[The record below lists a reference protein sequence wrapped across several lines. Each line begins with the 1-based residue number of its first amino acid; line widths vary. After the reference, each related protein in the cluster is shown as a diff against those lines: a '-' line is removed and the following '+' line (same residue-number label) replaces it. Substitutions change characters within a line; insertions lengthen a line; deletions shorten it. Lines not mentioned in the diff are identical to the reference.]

1 MLWYHLTAREGR
13 PSWGPRVIA
22 GVDVGGE
29 AFFKPV
35 ELIRSDERHFA
46 GEAGAVAELAQIV
59 GERGNRGRELRS
71 VVIRADL
78 GDELASHER
87 KPCGGAQRRVAVRS
101 VEAHA
106 PCGERIKVR
115 GLHDRVAVGA
125 GELRRELVR
134 HDHHDVRSLGHVQDA
149 TAILNARSMT
159 LSSGFQSPSCARMCS
174 THSSIGRAV
183 STRISG
189 DVGAS

>member
-1 MLWYHLTAREGR
+1 MWLRTYTRRHRASADIPSRPDGR
-13 PSWGPRVIA
+13 PTCRRAWRGASARRRGRPLESGRCPSARGPR
-22 GVDVGGE
+22 
-29 AFFKPV
+29 
-35 ELIRSDERHFA
+35 RR
-46 GEAGAVAELAQIV
+46 
-59 GERGNRGRELRS
+59 RRLR
-71 VVIRADL
+71 
-78 GDELASHER
+78 
-87 KPCGGAQRRVAVRS
+87 PQRRTGPRRDAVRS

-189 DVGAS
+189 DVGASYGAEIPLNSGMSPARALA